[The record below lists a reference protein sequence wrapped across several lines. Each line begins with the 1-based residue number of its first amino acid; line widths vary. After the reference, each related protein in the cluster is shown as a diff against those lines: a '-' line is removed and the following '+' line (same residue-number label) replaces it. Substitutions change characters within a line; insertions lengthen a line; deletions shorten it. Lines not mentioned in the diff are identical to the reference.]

1 MTPSYPPVTLDRY
14 SANKPMFSFTSGIV
28 RKASFHRFC
37 YVISLHLLSIFKF
50 SVVCLNSTLMMQGGV
65 GRQFLSVDHEFD
77 LAPQLFGRL
86 TKKRAECGS
95 RGGKL
100 LLLAADR
107 GPVSRGPGKGTLE
120 NLGAVISLPLST
132 GSHSPSWARLGPAPA
147 TPLLLQL

>member
-1 MTPSYPPVTLDRY
+1 
-14 SANKPMFSFTSGIV
+14 
-28 RKASFHRFC
+28 
-37 YVISLHLLSIFKF
+37 
-50 SVVCLNSTLMMQGGV
+50 MMQGGV

-100 LLLAADR
+100 LLLAADPGPGGLWAM

-132 GSHSPSWARLGPAPA
+132 GSQSPSRARLGPAPA